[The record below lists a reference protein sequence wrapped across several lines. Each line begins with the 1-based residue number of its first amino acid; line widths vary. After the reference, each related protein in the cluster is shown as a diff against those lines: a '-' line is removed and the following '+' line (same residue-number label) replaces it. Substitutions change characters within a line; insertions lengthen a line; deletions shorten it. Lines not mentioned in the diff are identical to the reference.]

1 MTILDKYVLS
11 QTMRR
16 LSVALGIVLLTLVLE
31 RVLRLFEFAAANNAA
46 FGLVLQMAANL
57 LPHYLG
63 LALPAAFFISILLLM
78 AQLGDNNEL
87 DVILGSGSSVRRMS
101 RTVIFTGV
109 ILSILSVLLSGY
121 VQPYSRYAYRAIRH
135 AATHAVWSEAITA
148 QTFFA
153 PVKGLTILANDID
166 LGGRGLAG
174 VFVHQIDDKGQEM
187 TITAATGDVETN
199 HETGQTVIVLEDVVQ
214 IIEQPD
220 KSPYTLFLGKLTYI
234 PDFPFEPAPFRERGD
249 DQRELTLGE
258 LWRRNAQPQPE
269 TGSKHD
275 IEQNKLIAEVNGR
288 LVRSLSVATMPF
300 LAVPMGIA
308 AKRRRRGPAVA
319 TAAILLLLYH
329 YSLEVGEGLVG
340 LGVVTPLIGLWIP
353 FAVFSLFCIN
363 MFWRID
369 QRLRPNKFELLFDK
383 LDSAIQLIKQ
393 RFWPKRQISE

>member
-16 LSVALGIVLLTLVLE
+16 LMIALSIVLLTLILE

-87 DVILGSGSSVRRMS
+87 DVILGSGSSVRRMA
-101 RTVIFTGV
+101 RTVIAAGV
-109 ILSILSVLLSGY
+109 ILSILSVLLLGY
-121 VQPYSRYAYRAIRH
+121 LQPYSRYGYRAIRH
-135 AATHAVWSEAITA
+135 AATHAVWNEAITA

-153 PVKGLTILANDID
+153 PAKGLTILANDID

-174 VFVHQIDDKGQEM
+174 VFVHQISNDGQEM
-187 TITAATGDVETN
+187 TITAATGQVETN
-199 HETGQTVIVLEDVVQ
+199 EDTGDTKIVLEDVVQ
-214 IIEQPD
+214 IIEQPGQA
-220 KSPYTLFLGKLTYI
+220 PYTLFLGKLIFT
-234 PDFPFEPAPFRERGD
+234 PDFPFQPAPFRERGN

-258 LWRRNAQPQPE
+258 LWRRNSQPQSSANPQDE
-269 TGSKHD
+269 
-275 IEQNKLIAEVNGR
+275 IEQTKLIAEVNGR

-308 AKRRRRGPAVA
+308 AKRRRRGPAIA

-340 LGVVTPLIGLWIP
+340 LGVVSPLLGLWIP
-353 FAVFSLFCIN
+353 FALFSVFCIQ

-369 QRLRPNKFELLFDK
+369 QRLRPNRFEQFFDR
-383 LDSAIQLIKQ
+383 LDSGIQMIKQ
-393 RFWPKRQISE
+393 RIWRKRQPSE

>member
-16 LSVALGIVLLTLVLE
+16 LMIALSIVLLTLILE

-87 DVILGSGSSVRRMS
+87 DVILGSGASVRRMA
-101 RTVIFTGV
+101 RTVIVAGV
-109 ILSILSVLLSGY
+109 ILSILSVLLLGY
-121 VQPYSRYAYRAIRH
+121 LQPYSRYGYRAIRH
-135 AATHAVWSEAITA
+135 AATHAVWTEAISA

-153 PVKGLTILANDID
+153 PAKGLTILANEID
-166 LGGRGLAG
+166 LDDRGLSG
-174 VFVHQIDDKGQEM
+174 VFVHQISDDGQEM
-187 TITAATGDVETN
+187 TITAANGQVTTSPDTGETK
-199 HETGQTVIVLEDVVQ
+199 IVLENVVQ
-214 IIEQPD
+214 IIEQPGQA
-220 KSPYTLFLGKLTYI
+220 PYTLYLGKLTFT
-234 PDFPFEPAPFRERGD
+234 PDFPFEPTPFRERGN

-258 LWRRNAQPQPE
+258 LWKRNTQPQP
-269 TGSKHD
+269 GADPKD
-275 IEQNKLIAEVNGR
+275 AIEQTKLNAEVNGR
-288 LVRSLSVATMPF
+288 LVRSISVATMPF

-340 LGVVTPLIGLWIP
+340 LGVVSPLVGLWVP
-353 FAVFSLFCIN
+353 FGLFSLFCIN
-363 MFWRID
+363 MFWQID
-369 QRLRPNKFELLFDK
+369 QRLRPNKFEQFFDRV
-383 LDSAIQLIKQ
+383 DSVFQAMKKRI
-393 RFWPKRQISE
+393 WPKRQPSE